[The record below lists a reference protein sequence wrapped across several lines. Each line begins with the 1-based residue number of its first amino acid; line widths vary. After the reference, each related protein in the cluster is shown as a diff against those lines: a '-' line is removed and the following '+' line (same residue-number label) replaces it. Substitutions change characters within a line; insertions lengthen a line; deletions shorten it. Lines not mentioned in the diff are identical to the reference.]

1 MKKTQV
7 IFIILILTLSGCGGK
22 DKVKLSA
29 DYLLTTEAI
38 ETINVLKTAYQGK
51 DIIRLK
57 GISAPEIADRI
68 AGGLYFDSAELSFA
82 PRTVRIKDQS
92 VMVNTNWQG
101 TWIINNNTFKNRGIA
116 VFVFEGSPL
125 KLVRID
131 GDNPFLIPLARD

>member
-1 MKKTQV
+1 MKKNQV
-7 IFIILILTLSGCGGK
+7 IFITLILTLLGCGGK
-22 DKVKLSA
+22 DKVKPSA

-51 DIIRLK
+51 DIIKLK
-57 GISAPEIADRI
+57 GISSSEIADRV
-68 AGGLYFDSAELSFA
+68 AGGLFFDSAELSFA

-131 GDNPFLIPLARD
+131 GDNPFHTPVIRD